1 MEMEEITAV
10 RNIHKEDE
18 GTNEQIMETGEEL
31 QGHYSKLQNPSDDVY
46 SDAFYDGSLLKTR
59 PGNQTQGNVRLY
71 AVCLFLSIICLVLL
85 LVVIILGVKLQTGCG
100 KIEETAAPNMPTAP
114 FVRTCSF
121 EQCQFS
127 LSKAQ
132 FQNLGCQQCPN
143 GWLPVDQS
151 CFYLSRFRLSWDM
164 SQKNCTARGGSL
176 AVITSQR
183 LQNFLTEKGN
193 LKYWIG
199 LRNQGATWT
208 WVNNTVLKESYWADV
223 ESAGDCGIL
232 NSKIPPE
239 KNWMQSPCNSYT
251 YFICQLQF

>member
-1 MEMEEITAV
+1 MVWIKKMEAMKICHPSPSYQLNWRGRKV
-10 RNIHKEDE
+10 GWSNF
-18 GTNEQIMETGEEL
+18 
-31 QGHYSKLQNPSDDVY
+31 YKL
-46 SDAFYDGSLLKTR
+46 GGLLKYLTNMLSST
-59 PGNQTQGNVRLY
+59 GNQTQGNVRLY